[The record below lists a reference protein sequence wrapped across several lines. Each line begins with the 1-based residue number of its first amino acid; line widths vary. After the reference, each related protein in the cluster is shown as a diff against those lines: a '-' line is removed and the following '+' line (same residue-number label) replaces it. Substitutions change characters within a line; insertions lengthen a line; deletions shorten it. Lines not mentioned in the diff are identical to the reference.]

1 MIPTYDEDLKVT
13 ANAGIFESTSRRVE
27 ETLGLVPRAERAI
40 P

>member
-1 MIPTYDEDLKVT
+1 MIPTYDEDLKVP
-13 ANAGIFESTSRRVE
+13 ANAGRFESTSRRVE